1 MRHHSRLFV
10 AIILMGAICPAAA
23 SAAELGKDSKE
34 LNLSVLL
41 QDTDGAGFYLNVASR
56 FGYLVT
62 ANHELGP
69 IVSALYVRPDSGGT
83 IKAASLG
90 AFYRYNFSTTNAMV
104 LPFFGIAAVG
114 YVGDLRDTLD
124 WGWQA
129 EGGIR
134 LMPTPAASVNTTV
147 FWKRDYTLSQW
158 VTDERAFGVTVGFSI
173 FF

>member
-1 MRHHSRLFV
+1 MRHHFRSFV
-10 AIILMGAICPAAA
+10 VIVVMLAITTAAA
-23 SAAELGKDSKE
+23 TAAELEKSSKE

-41 QDTDGAGFYLNVASR
+41 QDTDGAGFYLNIASR
-56 FGYLVT
+56 LGYLLT
-62 ANHELGP
+62 KNHELGP

-90 AFYRYNFSTTNAMV
+90 GFYRYNFSTTNPMV
-104 LPFFGIAAVG
+104 LPFFGVAAVG
-114 YVGDLRDTLD
+114 YVGDLRDSLD

-129 EGGIR
+129 ESGVR
-134 LMPTPAASVNTTV
+134 LMPTPAASVNATV